1 MSNKK
6 TLSFLKK
13 EIQGRYKGRG
23 NTWVKIP
30 FESEAFSFIDDLL
43 KLKHENETREYKK
56 HIHREGFAWIRFI
69 KVEGKSIDSIKSVF
83 EIRVRG
89 SKEDHPDYRISFNDN
104 IIKDL
109 PLLGNTPLKLQLE
122 SEIKGVKSSV
132 VKKIKNLSAAK
143 KEEIFSWETRIEEV
157 TEAPLS
163 KPTKK
168 ELKEWTDFL
177 KATGLLKEEF

>member
-30 FESEAFSFIDDLL
+30 FESEAFSFIDALL
-43 KLKHENETREYKK
+43 KLKHENEIREYKK
-56 HIHREGFAWIRFI
+56 HISREGFAWIRFI
-69 KVEGKSIDSIKSVF
+69 KTEGKTADSIKSVF
-83 EIRVRG
+83 EVRVRG
-89 SKEDHPDYRISFNDN
+89 SKEDHPNYRINFDDH

-122 SEIKGVKSSV
+122 TESKNIKSSV
-132 VKKIKNLSAAK
+132 VKKIKNLSETK
-143 KEEIFSWETRIEEV
+143 KEEIFSWETKIEKV
-157 TEAPLS
+157 AEAPLS

-168 ELKEWTDFL
+168 ELKEWTEFL